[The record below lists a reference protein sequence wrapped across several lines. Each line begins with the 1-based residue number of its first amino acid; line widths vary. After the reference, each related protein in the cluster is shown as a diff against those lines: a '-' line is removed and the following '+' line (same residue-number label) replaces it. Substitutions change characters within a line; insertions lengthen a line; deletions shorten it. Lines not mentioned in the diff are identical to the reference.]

1 MAEHYVISARNEAAR
16 SQASTMSR
24 AVLLATMLALAG
36 CSSWWPFGS
45 SSGGERQRWPSD
57 AVVYKC
63 EAGKQLVVQYLDGGK
78 SAMIYF
84 PEREFRLDPVA
95 AASGARYSNG
105 RTTLYT
111 QGDEA
116 FLEDAGQRTHA
127 DCKRASR

>member
-1 MAEHYVISARNEAAR
+1 VRAA
-16 SQASTMSR
+16 
-24 AVLLATMLALAG
+24 AVACAALALAG

-45 SSGGERQRWPSD
+45 SSSGSDRPRWPAD

-63 EAGKQLVVQYLDGGK
+63 DAGKQLVVQYLDSGK
-78 SAMIYF
+78 SAMIWF
-84 PEREFRLDPVA
+84 PDREFRLDPIV

-116 FLEDAGQRTHA
+116 SLEDGGQRTHA
-127 DCKRASR
+127 DCKRAPK

>member
-1 MAEHYVISARNEAAR
+1 MRNL
-16 SQASTMSR
+16 
-24 AVLLATMLALAG
+24 VLLAFAAAAAAG

-45 SSGGERQRWPSD
+45 DERERPRWPSD

-78 SAMIYF
+78 SAMVYF
-84 PEREFRLDPVA
+84 PEREFRLDPVVT
-95 AASGARYSNG
+95 ASGARYSNG

-116 FLEDAGQRTHA
+116 FLDDAGQRTHV
-127 DCKRASR
+127 DCKRAPR

>member
-1 MAEHYVISARNEAAR
+1 VRPASAALAA
-16 SQASTMSR
+16 
-24 AVLLATMLALAG
+24 LALAG

-45 SSGGERQRWPSD
+45 SSPPAERPRWPSD

-63 EAGKQLVVQYLDGGK
+63 DAGKQLVVRYLDSGK
-78 SAMIYF
+78 SAMVYF
-84 PEREFRLDPVA
+84 PEREFRLDPVV

-116 FLEDAGQRTHA
+116 SLDDGGQRTFT
-127 DCKRASR
+127 DCKRAPR